1 MTIAAYVDGK
11 QIEPSLEDL
20 DYIELDIVK
29 DFVRQ
34 HENLESTDRTAKVEI
49 DFSNKENPTCKL
61 KNCTPQLIKK
71 FSENFS
77 RQMRLVTE
85 EVS

>member
-34 HENLESTDRTAKVEI
+34 HENLESNDKNAKVEI

-61 KNCTPQLIKK
+61 KNCTPEFEKL
-71 FSENFS
+71 FSKNFPKH
-77 RQMRLVTE
+77 MRLVTE
-85 EVS
+85 EVY